1 MEVSSFEKLAV
12 WKRGGRQALA
22 IYSALKDTK
31 DFGLKN
37 QMERASV
44 SVPSNI
50 AEGAER
56 KSTQEFIRFLNISL
70 GSNAEL
76 RTQIY
81 LAKELGIIN
90 DAQPLIKEAKE
101 ISACSKVLSAL
112 SKRNCKL
119 FTAH

>member
-1 MEVSSFEKLAV
+1 MEVSSFEKLEV

-70 GSNAEL
+70 GFNAEL

-90 DAQPLIKEAKE
+90 DA
-101 ISACSKVLSAL
+101 
-112 SKRNCKL
+112 
-119 FTAH
+119 